1 MTSAMYGKETLM
13 TIFIILVTVGA
24 IVLLGVFLSMT
35 LPFRKTGSKKY
46 NPVKYLPF
54 ELNPFKRYL
63 KSSYIY
69 TGLEILGT
77 VLIGSGLISYLLI
90 YSDRVVFYFIVILLM
105 ISLIS
110 FNFLMFIK
118 MSNVKLHL
126 AFAIIT
132 AFSTLLTSF
141 LEFLFLSNNNTI
153 IYGSTKLNIVLIC
166 INIILM
172 LFFLFNPTY
181 KTWYKMTRFDNQTVA
196 RPKYNYLAI
205 LEWGS
210 FVVTLLNI
218 IPLIVSLF

>member
-1 MTSAMYGKETLM
+1 MYSKESLM
-13 TIFIILVTVGA
+13 TIFIVLVTVGA
-24 IVLLGVFLSMT
+24 IILIGDFLSMF

-46 NPVKYLPF
+46 NPLKYLPF
-54 ELNPFKRYL
+54 ELNPYKRYL

-69 TGLEILGT
+69 VGLEILGS
-77 VLIGSGLISYLLI
+77 VLIASGLISYLLI
-90 YSDRVVFYFIVILLM
+90 YSERVVFYFIVILLI

-118 MSNVKLHL
+118 MSNVRLHL
-126 AFAIIT
+126 SFAIIT
-132 AFSTLLTSF
+132 AFVTLLTSF

-153 IYGSTKLNIVLIC
+153 IYSSIKLNIVFIC

-196 RPKYNYLAI
+196 RPKYNYLAM

-210 FVVTLLNI
+210 FLVTLLNI
-218 IPLIVSLF
+218 IPLIISLF